1 MGEGEPNM
9 DVKLYEFTWDEPN
22 AVNYSCVVEGDRYE
36 ALKFKNAI
44 KRNGG
49 FNIRRTVRTKD
60 QFYEDLTSFI
70 LG

>member
-1 MGEGEPNM
+1 M
-9 DVKLYEFTWDEPN
+9 DVKLYIFTWDEPS
-22 AVNYSCVVEGDRYE
+22 AVNCSCVVEGDRYE

-49 FNIRRTVRTKD
+49 FNIRRTVMAKE